1 MTDLLKFDPVAF
13 KAEIMAGVKDLIAWK
28 ETVLERPQVEV
39 KAEEPET
46 NVKEV
51 ITPELKQ
58 MLGVK
63 ADLVKQL
70 ANPRMVLLRG
80 QRSTQW
86 INQTQESLNAVN
98 AEIKDYRQGNTRIR
112 VK

>member
-1 MTDLLKFDPVAF
+1 MSDLLNFDPVAF
-13 KAEIMAGVKDLIAWK
+13 KADLLI
-28 ETVLERPQVEV
+28 EV
-39 KAEEPET
+39 KGIIADSLSAPAEAPVDPPKEEPET

-58 MLGVK
+58 MLEVK

-80 QRSTQW
+80 QRTTQW

-98 AEIKDYRQGNTRIR
+98 AEIKDFRQGGTRVR